1 MFNQVTIIGRVT
13 TDITLREVQGR
24 DGAVKVVNFNVAT
37 NDRNQGRDASGA
49 IKPCYFRV
57 AVWNG
62 MAETAA
68 KYLSKGRLVTVTG
81 TVAMISSIGQN
92 GQVYYGMEIRN
103 AEITFMPDTV
113 RHTPV
118 QGTPAVENVPVQ
130 QNMPVATQQAAPVAQ
145 VGQPM
150 SGIQQELAEA
160 PDMEDFN
167 LPF

>member
-1 MFNQVTIIGRVT
+1 MFNQIMIIGRVT
-13 TDITLREVQGR
+13 TDVALREVQGR
-24 DGAVKVVNFNVAT
+24 DGMVKVCNFNVAT

-49 IKPCYFRV
+49 IKPCYFRI
-57 AVWNG
+57 AAWNG

-81 TVAMISSIGQN
+81 TVAMTSSIGQN

-113 RHTPV
+113 RHT
-118 QGTPAVENVPVQ
+118 QGTPENVPVQ
-130 QNMPVATQQAAPVAQ
+130 QNMPVVTQQAAPVAQ
-145 VGQPM
+145 VAQPM

>member
-1 MFNQVTIIGRVT
+1 MFNQITIIGRVT
-13 TDITLREVQGR
+13 TDIALREVQGR
-24 DGAVKVVNFNVAT
+24 DGMVKVCNFNVAT

-81 TVAMISSIGQN
+81 TVAMTSSIGQN

-118 QGTPAVENVPVQ
+118 QGTPENAPVQ
-130 QNMPVATQQAAPVAQ
+130 QNTPVATQQAAPVAQ
-145 VGQPM
+145 VARPM
-150 SGIQQELAEA
+150 SGIEQELAEA
-160 PDMEDFN
+160 PNMEDFV

>member
-1 MFNQVTIIGRVT
+1 MFNQITIIGRVT
-13 TDITLREVQGR
+13 TDIALREVQGR
-24 DGAVKVVNFNVAT
+24 DGMVKVCNFNVAT

-81 TVAMISSIGQN
+81 TVAMTSSIGQN

-113 RHTPV
+113 RHTATQPV
-118 QGTPAVENVPVQ
+118 AENAPVQ
-130 QNMPVATQQAAPVAQ
+130 QSMPVTTQQATPVTQ
-145 VGQPM
+145 VAQPM
-150 SGIQQELAEA
+150 SGIEQELAEA
-160 PDMEDFN
+160 PNMEDFV